1 MMNNGGSSASL
12 ASVPNA
18 LSRWTEE
25 ARVLEADSMHDAVTG
40 TSGTLYF
47 VRSVLAKVF
56 HSLLSL
62 CISN

>member
-40 TSGTLYF
+40 MSGTSYF
-47 VRSVLAKVF
+47 SRSVKTKASTPPFLVCF
-56 HSLLSL
+56 
-62 CISN
+62 

>member
-56 HSLLSL
+56 
-62 CISN
+62 